1 MIRILLKFFP
11 SFTLL
16 RFLMYVTA
24 GLELNVQPCAQYLE
38 EPHKKY
44 LEELAKTDL
53 EELHNGR
60 TFQNKYLKYL
70 KKQHKKG
77 LSSYTIKIFER
88 AAQRI
93 YLRSWTKNDLGA
105 AQKNLAE
112 DHKNICRNFTKYL
125 EEVRKKR
132 GWKPPQST
140 IFGFA
145 TLPPCLSNLS
155 FYNQSRPQNVRKL
168 QFIMT

>member
-11 SFTLL
+11 SFTPL

-70 KKQHKKG
+70 KKQ
-77 LSSYTIKIFER
+77 
-88 AAQRI
+88 
-93 YLRSWTKNDLGA
+93 
-105 AQKNLAE
+105 QK
-112 DHKNICRNFTKYL
+112 RL
-125 EEVRKKR
+125 EQLHNKD
-132 GWKPPQST
+132 
-140 IFGFA
+140 I
-145 TLPPCLSNLS
+145 
-155 FYNQSRPQNVRKL
+155 
-168 QFIMT
+168 

>member
-1 MIRILLKFFP
+1 
-11 SFTLL
+11 
-16 RFLMYVTA
+16 MYVTA

-44 LEELAKTDL
+44 LKELAKTDS

-70 KKQHKKG
+70 RKQQTKG
-77 LSSYTIKIFER
+77 LSSYTIKMFER
-88 AAQRI
+88 AAQII
-93 YLRSWTKNDLGA
+93 YLRSRTKNDLGA
-105 AQKNLAE
+105 AQKNLAQ
-112 DHKNICRNFTKYL
+112 DHKNICKNFAKYL
-125 EEVRKKR
+125 EEMRKKR
-132 GWKPPQST
+132 GWEPPQST

-168 QFIMT
+168 QFIMI

>member
-1 MIRILLKFFP
+1 M
-11 SFTLL
+11 
-16 RFLMYVTA
+16 
-24 GLELNVQPCAQYLE
+24 LNVQPCAQYLE

-44 LEELAKTDL
+44 LKELAKTDS

-70 KKQHKKG
+70 KKQQKKG

-105 AQKNLAE
+105 AQK
-112 DHKNICRNFTKYL
+112 I
-125 EEVRKKR
+125 
-132 GWKPPQST
+132 
-140 IFGFA
+140 
-145 TLPPCLSNLS
+145 
-155 FYNQSRPQNVRKL
+155 
-168 QFIMT
+168 

>member
-1 MIRILLKFFP
+1 MIRILLKLFP

-60 TFQNKYLKYL
+60 TFQNKYS
-70 KKQHKKG
+70 KQHKKG

-88 AAQRI
+88 AAQII
-93 YLRSWTKNDLGA
+93 YLRSWRKNDLGA
-105 AQKNLAE
+105 AQK
-112 DHKNICRNFTKYL
+112 I
-125 EEVRKKR
+125 
-132 GWKPPQST
+132 
-140 IFGFA
+140 
-145 TLPPCLSNLS
+145 
-155 FYNQSRPQNVRKL
+155 
-168 QFIMT
+168 

>member
-16 RFLMYVTA
+16 RLLMYVTA

-60 TFQNKYLKYL
+60 TFQNKYS
-70 KKQHKKG
+70 KQRKKG
-77 LSSYTIKIFER
+77 LSSYTIKIFGI

-93 YLRSWTKNDLGA
+93 YLRRWTKNDLGA
-105 AQKNLAE
+105 AQTNLGE

-125 EEVRKKR
+125 EEVRKKM
-132 GWKPPQST
+132 GWKPP
-140 IFGFA
+140 
-145 TLPPCLSNLS
+145 
-155 FYNQSRPQNVRKL
+155 
-168 QFIMT
+168 

>member
-11 SFTLL
+11 FFTLL
-16 RFLMYVTA
+16 RFLMYVTT
-24 GLELNVQPCAQYLE
+24 GLVLNVQPCAQYLE
-38 EPHKKY
+38 ETHKKY
-44 LEELAKTDL
+44 LEEFAKTDL

-60 TFQNKYLKYL
+60 TFQNKYSKP
-70 KKQHKKG
+70 HKKG

-93 YLRSWTKNDLGA
+93 YLRSWTKKDLGA

-125 EEVRKKR
+125 EQVRKKR

-145 TLPPCLSNLS
+145 TLPLCLSNWA
-155 FYNQSRPQNVRKL
+155 FIIKAGHKTFANYNL
-168 QFIMT
+168 